1 MGFWSWFLKSSL
13 KHLLEFKLLN
23 AFKID
28 WFRKN
33 FAYTCNGWYCACGK
47 IARTLSIWW
56 WNKLQWDKFIK
67 MGRKGYIPQKVNTIG
82 KEITYV
88 FEYLHNSF
96 FCSQRV
102 IQEKENIKNSNES
115 LYYQCLNWCIY
126 FLGENILT
134 TMLFYCVKSCMIR
147 SMQKTSYFGLIF
159 TILKHSG
166 LEAKERCHFK
176 ENGHIY

>member
-1 MGFWSWFLKSSL
+1 MKKCTFAAFNNFMGFWSWFLKSSL

-67 MGRKGYIPQKVNTIG
+67 MGRKGYIPPKIEHNQKRNCVC
-82 KEITYV
+82 
-88 FEYLHNSF
+88 EYLHNYFS
-96 FCSQRV
+96 CSQRV
-102 IQEKENIKNSNES
+102 IEEKENIENTNES
-115 LYYQCLNWCIY
+115 LYYQCFKLVHIFFGRNHS
-126 FLGENILT
+126 NHNVIL
-134 TMLFYCVKSCMIR
+134 LCEE
-147 SMQKTSYFGLIF
+147 L
-159 TILKHSG
+159 HD
-166 LEAKERCHFK
+166 
-176 ENGHIY
+176 